1 MATIHEKHRKLNV
14 KKGDQVVVIAGDDKG
29 KKGRIL
35 EVLRQKNRILVEGV
49 NVVKKHLKPN
59 VNKQFPNGGI
69 IDKEMSINIS
79 NVKVLDAQ
87 GNATRVGRKT
97 DEEGKL
103 QRYSKKSG
111 EIIKNIK
118 N

>member
-1 MATIHEKHRKLNV
+1 M
-14 KKGDQVVVIAGDDKG
+14 
-29 KKGRIL
+29 
-35 EVLRQKNRILVEGV
+35 
-49 NVVKKHLKPN
+49 VKKHLKPN

-79 NVKVLDAQ
+79 NVKLLDAQ

-97 DEEGKL
+97 DEDGKL